1 MIDYSI
7 NVNGR
12 LIDLGEPQVMGIL
25 NVTPDSFYAASRQQT
40 ADGISL
46 RAKQI
51 VSEGGTIIDIGAC
64 STRPGSMPVDE
75 EEERRRLAEALGVVS
90 RELPSAV
97 VSVDTYR
104 PSVARMAVE
113 EYGASIINDVGATSG
128 SEVADR
134 TEMFRMAAR
143 LGVPYVLTSH
153 AADTKGVLLD
163 LAENIQQLRDLGQ
176 KDIIVDPGFGF
187 GKARGNDGSATGDYQ
202 LMACLE
208 QLQVLGLPILVGVSR
223 KSMVCK
229 LLGQTPDEALN
240 GTTALHTV
248 ALMNGASILR
258 VHDVRQAVE
267 CCRIVAACTPSQ
279 YRFNPNT

>member
-97 VSVDTYR
+97 VSVDTYW

-208 QLQVLGLPILVGVSR
+208 QLQVLGLPIMVGVSR

-240 GTTALHTV
+240 GTTALHTI

-267 CCRIVAACTPSQ
+267 CCRIVTACTPSQ

>member
-163 LAENIQQLRDLGQ
+163 LAENIQQLRDLG
-176 KDIIVDPGFGF
+176 
-187 GKARGNDGSATGDYQ
+187 
-202 LMACLE
+202 
-208 QLQVLGLPILVGVSR
+208 
-223 KSMVCK
+223 
-229 LLGQTPDEALN
+229 
-240 GTTALHTV
+240 
-248 ALMNGASILR
+248 
-258 VHDVRQAVE
+258 
-267 CCRIVAACTPSQ
+267 
-279 YRFNPNT
+279 